1 MNQMVFNEQGRWQ
14 PSELRASSV
23 QQRRVP
29 DHSRAGRTAFLQE
42 GEDLL
47 APRTKFLLKL
57 VGGRQPTSAAGASA
71 GVGDVHFSL
80 VPQGSSQQ
88 EDGQLRSDGTHDS
101 VGDAQVGVNQAQH
114 ETSAQTRC

>member
-1 MNQMVFNEQGRWQ
+1 MVFDEQGRRR

-29 DHSRAGRTAFLQE
+29 DNSRGGRTAFLQE

-47 APRTKFLLKL
+47 APRRKSLLKL
-57 VGGRQPTSAAGASA
+57 VGGHQPTSAAGAFA
-71 GVGDVHFSL
+71 GVGDLHLSL
-80 VPQGSSQQ
+80 VPQGSPQQ

-101 VGDAQVGVNQAQH
+101 V
-114 ETSAQTRC
+114 